1 MRRFLRQIYS
11 LSLSSLSVPLEYFVA
26 SLVNQVPL
34 PVEGGRPFHV
44 MLDSALISNTSR
56 PMAPI
61 VFELPVARYFPH
73 MDLDFAGPLRCL
85 SVDHLLT
92 VFALMLREAKLL
104 FLCSSNTMLTDA
116 MESLRMLLFPL
127 TWASCFVSRLPGAL
141 GGLLEAPGGFMIG
154 IHVNKDSADQEDRRP
169 GSEKSGTWQQTATK
183 NFAKSLHL
191 SHSIVAGTY
200 IVDLSANAMY
210 QFDGKAS
217 ERLTPANVETL
228 LKSLPLG
235 PKLRLKAKL
244 QRVSSEY
251 RIGPQTVGFEEFDS
265 AFDFQS
271 QDDSQVTAV
280 KWEQFPTLEVRDA
293 FMVFMVDFL
302 GDYPAYVIPPIE
314 DMTVE
319 DTYRTFRE
327 EFSVNDYLDDAG
339 DVATRASLE
348 LLMETQMFAVL
359 LQERSE
365 GSHYAVVFFEQASH
379 LLRQL
384 GLTAGGHSSGHN
396 TRLHAN
402 TFGSNVVPE
411 MPAPLFELLEAEGRW
426 AALSRPMQQQLVNTS
441 VLTASHSFNSK
452 TSALM
457 ASSPAPHPH
466 QLSML
471 STSHASSISP
481 MRGFGGGA
489 SKSSVQAVHIE
500 KLSDLLT
507 MHKIM
512 RSTDLFRRVA
522 LDDVSGNQKHLLSV
536 ARLELNRHENLELQ
550 NKDHGPLLIPGPVP
564 HHLEG
569 ENTGTE
575 SDDSK
580 PSEEQEDG
588 EAGESRRYS
597 YLEGWPVFDKEVFE
611 EAQRHIHPRLK
622 EVRRAR
628 LFAIEK
634 VTSLLDMFCE

>member
-1 MRRFLRQIYS
+1 
-11 LSLSSLSVPLEYFVA
+11 
-26 SLVNQVPL
+26 
-34 PVEGGRPFHV
+34 
-44 MLDSALISNTSR
+44 
-56 PMAPI
+56 
-61 VFELPVARYFPH
+61 
-73 MDLDFAGPLRCL
+73 
-85 SVDHLLT
+85 
-92 VFALMLREAKLL
+92 
-104 FLCSSNTMLTDA
+104 

-127 TWASCFVSRLPGAL
+127 TWASCFVSRLPNAL

-154 IHVNKDSADQEDRRP
+154 IHVNADSADQEDRHP
-169 GSEKSGTWQQTATK
+169 GSGKSAWQQSATK

-200 IVDLSANAMY
+200 IVDLSANSLY

-217 ERLTPANVETL
+217 ECLTPTNVETL

-235 PKLRLKAKL
+235 PKLRLKTKL
-244 QRVSSEY
+244 QRISSEY

-271 QDDSQVTAV
+271 QDDSQVTAS

-339 DVATRASLE
+339 DQTNRASLE

-365 GSHYAVVFFEQASH
+365 GSHYALVFFEQAAH

-396 TRLHAN
+396 SRLHIN
-402 TFGSNVVPE
+402 IFGNNVVPE

-452 TSALM
+452 TAALI

-471 STSHASSISP
+471 STSHASSLSP
-481 MRGFGGGA
+481 MRGFVGSGA

-512 RSTDLFRRVA
+512 KSTDLFRRVA
-522 LDDVSGNQKHLLSV
+522 LDDISGSQKHNLSV
-536 ARLELNRHENLELQ
+536 ARLELNRNENLQLQ
-550 NKDHGPLLIPGPVP
+550 NKDFGPLVIPGPMP
-564 HHLEG
+564 HQFDG
-569 ENTGTE
+569 NNTGTE

-580 PSEEQEDG
+580 PSEQEDG
-588 EAGESRRYS
+588 ETGDSRRYS
-597 YLEGWPVFDKEVFE
+597 YMTGWPAFDKEVFE
-611 EAQRHIHPRLK
+611 EAQRNIHPRLK

-634 VTSLLDMFCE
+634 VPSICWFYLYEK